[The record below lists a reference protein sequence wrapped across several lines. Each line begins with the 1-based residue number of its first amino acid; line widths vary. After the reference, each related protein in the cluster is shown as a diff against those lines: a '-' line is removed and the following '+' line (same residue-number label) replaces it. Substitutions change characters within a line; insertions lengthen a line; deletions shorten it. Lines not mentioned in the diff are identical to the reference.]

1 MFMHG
6 GWLHIGG
13 NMLFLFIFGDNI
25 EKAYG
30 HIKYLT
36 FYLVCGIIAGL
47 AHVLSQPD
55 SIIPSLGASG
65 AISGVM
71 AAYLVLFPTN
81 RVRVLL
87 ALGFVLLRPIMVP
100 AVVMIGVWALLQFVN
115 GIGSIAVTDQ
125 TSGVAY
131 WAHIGGFI
139 AGVVITFL
147 AKPFLHRASRRGS
160 QLEDRGEA
168 LHVLGDG
175 ALTVE
180 PVGGAEQVA
189 FLPRGVA
196 AAELAVDLDQ
206 QTLGFAVFES
216 GADEIEQHVGRR
228 LHLVERHEPARRIER
243 DLVRAGVA
251 GRDEDGRAH
260 VSRGRVVRRVS
271 GGDVA
276 GELGLELGHRPR
288 CEQGGLVLHRG
299 GLGLWRRRGA
309 DTGTREEVRGVREI
323 RVLGMR
329 DRFGVLQHHR

>member
-1 MFMHG
+1 MIPIGDEDTGGQPGIPWVNVAIIALNVIVFLYQLVDPNFTNGYSTVPAEITQGIDIVGVRQLVLPDGTTATIDEGPGPNPIWLTLLTSMFMHG

-30 HIKYLT
+30 HIKYLI

-87 ALGFVLLRPIMVP
+87 TLGVIWLRPIAVP
-100 AVVMIGVWALLQFVN
+100 AVVMIGIWALLQFVN

-139 AGVVITFL
+139 AGAVITLL
-147 AKPFLHRASRRGS
+147 AKPFL
-160 QLEDRGEA
+160 DRGT
-168 LHVLGDG
+168 G
-175 ALTVE
+175 A
-180 PVGGAEQVA
+180 PS
-189 FLPRGVA
+189 RVA
-196 AAELAVDLDQ
+196 A
-206 QTLGFAVFES
+206 
-216 GADEIEQHVGRR
+216 
-228 LHLVERHEPARRIER
+228 PY
-243 DLVRAGVA
+243 
-251 GRDEDGRAH
+251 
-260 VSRGRVVRRVS
+260 
-271 GGDVA
+271 
-276 GELGLELGHRPR
+276 
-288 CEQGGLVLHRG
+288 
-299 GLGLWRRRGA
+299 
-309 DTGTREEVRGVREI
+309 
-323 RVLGMR
+323 
-329 DRFGVLQHHR
+329 